1 MTESLVMTRNV
12 YGSNSLETAMG
23 RLHIGI
29 AYKALYEDTTLSED
43 CSSFCS
49 FSSKAPEEAFSGFL
63 TLSITFLKSL
73 P

>member
-43 CSSFCS
+43 CSSS
-49 FSSKAPEEAFSGFL
+49 FKQSPRRGFFWISNPFNNL
-63 TLSITFLKSL
+63 L
-73 P
+73 

>member
-43 CSSFCS
+43 CSSS
-49 FSSKAPEEAFSGFL
+49 LFL
-63 TLSITFLKSL
+63 QAKPQKRLFLDF
-73 P
+73 